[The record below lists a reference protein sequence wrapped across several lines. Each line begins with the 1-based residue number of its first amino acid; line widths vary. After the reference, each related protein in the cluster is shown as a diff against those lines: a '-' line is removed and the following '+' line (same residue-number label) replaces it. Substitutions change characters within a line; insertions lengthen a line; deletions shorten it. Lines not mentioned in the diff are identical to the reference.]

1 MAYFIAF
8 TLLQTVLFLEL
19 GLLFLRV
26 LGKAKRQSCSLGKPC
41 FTLQHVFSQLSRLVG
56 YFFITFA
63 AYVLAMGLLQLLA
76 IL

>member
-1 MAYFIAF
+1 MAYFIAL

-26 LGKAKRQSCSLGKPC
+26 LGRSKRRACSLGKPC
-41 FTLQHVFSQLSRLVG
+41 FTLQCLFATLSRLVG

-76 IL
+76 LV